1 MATRLTDHVASKAKR
16 DFAIPKQLL
25 LLIQGS
31 NERKKIKPLSRPN
44 VYDPKGL
51 CGAKH
56 TSTGNVEHF
65 SASVIGTTPRRGQ
78 ARARR
83 A

>member
-1 MATRLTDHVASKAKR
+1 MATRFTDHVASKAKR
-16 DFAIPKQLL
+16 DFALPKQLL

-31 NERKKIKPLSRPN
+31 NERKKINPLFAPVFRIL
-44 VYDPKGL
+44 KGL

-65 SASVIGTTPRRGQ
+65 SVSVIGTTPRRG
-78 ARARR
+78 
-83 A
+83 